1 MAMVPNFSDLLYF
14 VEIAE
19 TQNISRAAE
28 RLGVSQPSL
37 STSIK
42 RLEDSLGTQLLL
54 RTKAGVRLTKDGH
67 FFMAKVKELIQ
78 QWNNIRDGIKESSTE
93 ATGRYRIGCHSAV
106 AQYTLTEFL
115 PKLLHD
121 HPKLEIELYHDLSRK
136 VCEQVISF
144 ELDIGIVVN
153 PVSHPDLVIKE
164 ICQDTI
170 QFWISSNSK
179 KINRDVLICNPHLLQ
194 TQDMLLK
201 LRKKKIEFTR
211 TINSSSLN
219 VIADL
224 VESGA
229 GVGILPTRVAE
240 NHHFKLFGKDL
251 PNFNDRICLVYRA
264 DMPKTY
270 ANRLI
275 VEAILSIN

>member
-1 MAMVPNFSDLLYF
+1 MVPNFSDLLYF

-42 RLEDSLGTQLLL
+42 RLEDSLNAQLLV
-54 RTKAGVRLTKDGH
+54 RTKSGVLLTKDGH
-67 FFMAKVKELIQ
+67 YFISKIKELIQ
-78 QWNNIRDGIKESSTE
+78 QWNSIRDGVKQSSTE

-106 AQYTLTEFL
+106 GQYTLTQFL
-115 PKLLHD
+115 PELLKD

-164 ICQDTI
+164 ICQDVI
-170 QFWISSNSK
+170 QLWVSPRVDAANKDI
-179 KINRDVLICNPHLLQ
+179 LICNPQLLQ
-194 TQDMLLK
+194 TQDILQR
-201 LRKKKIEFTR
+201 LRKRKINFSR
-211 TINSSSLN
+211 IINSSSLD

-224 VESGA
+224 VASGS
-229 GVGILPTRVAE
+229 GVGVLPTRVAK
-240 NHHFKLFGKDL
+240 NHNLKLLGKDL
-251 PNFNDRICLVYRA
+251 PHYNDRICAVYRA

-270 ANRLI
+270 ANRLLI
-275 VEAILSIN
+275 SAITSIS

>member
-1 MAMVPNFSDLLYF
+1 MVPNFSDLVYF

-42 RLEDSLGTQLLL
+42 RLEDSLNTQLLL
-54 RTKAGVRLTKDGH
+54 RTKSGVRLTKDGH
-67 FFMAKVKELIQ
+67 FFMTKVKDLIQ
-78 QWNNIRDGIKESSTE
+78 QWGMIRDGIKTSSTE

-106 AQYTLTEFL
+106 AQYTLTQFL
-115 PKLLHD
+115 PGLLQK

-170 QFWISSNSK
+170 QFWVSTAIENK
-179 KINRDVLICNPHLLQ
+179 DVLICNPELAQ
-194 TQDMLLK
+194 TQDMLLR
-201 LRKKKIEFTR
+201 LRKKKMEFTR
-211 TINSSSLN
+211 IINTSSLE
-219 VIADL
+219 VIAGL
-224 VESGA
+224 VEAGA
-229 GVGILPTRVAE
+229 GVGILPTRVAK
-240 NHHFKLFGKDL
+240 NYNFKPYGKDM
-251 PNFNDRICLVYRA
+251 PSYNDRICLVYRA
-264 DMPKTY
+264 DMPKSY
-270 ANRLI
+270 ANKLI
-275 VEAILSIN
+275 VEAISSIK

>member
-1 MAMVPNFSDLLYF
+1 MVPNFSDLLYF

-42 RLEDSLGTQLLL
+42 RLEDSLDTQLLL
-54 RTKAGVRLTKDGH
+54 RTKSGVQLTKDGH
-67 FFMAKVKELIQ
+67 YFISKIKELIQ
-78 QWNNIRDGIKESSTE
+78 QWSTIRDGIKQSSTE
-93 ATGRYRIGCHSAV
+93 AVGRYRIGCHSAV
-106 AQYTLTEFL
+106 AQYTLTQFL
-115 PKLLHD
+115 PELLQQN
-121 HPKLEIELYHDLSRK
+121 PRLEIELYHDLSRK

-170 QFWISSNSK
+170 QFWMSPSAKTVNK
-179 KINRDVLICNPHLLQ
+179 DVLICNPQLLQ
-194 TQDMLLK
+194 TQDILLR
-201 LRKKKIEFTR
+201 LRKKKLEFPR
-211 TINSSSLN
+211 IINSSSLN

-224 VESGA
+224 VASGA
-229 GVGILPTRVAE
+229 GVGILPTRVAK
-240 NHHFKLFGKDL
+240 NHNFKLFGKDM
-251 PNFNDRICLVYRA
+251 PHYSDRICVVYRA
-264 DMPKTY
+264 DMPKSY
-270 ANRLI
+270 ANRLLI
-275 VEAILSIN
+275 DAISTVS

>member
-1 MAMVPNFSDLLYF
+1 MVPNFSDLIYF

-42 RLEDSLGTQLLL
+42 RLEDSLDTQLLL
-54 RTKAGVRLTKDGH
+54 RTKSGVRLTKDGH
-67 FFMAKVKELIQ
+67 YFMAKVKDLIQ
-78 QWNNIRDGIKESSTE
+78 QWGALREGIQQSSTE

-106 AQYTLTEFL
+106 AQFTITQFL
-115 PKLLHD
+115 PELMKQ
-121 HPKLEIELYHDLSRK
+121 HPKMEIELYHDLSRK

-170 QFWISSNSK
+170 QFWISPQTKDVNK
-179 KINRDVLICNPHLLQ
+179 DVLICNPQMLQ
-194 TQDMLLK
+194 TQDLLQR
-201 LRKKKIEFTR
+201 LRKKKIEFAR
-211 TINSSSLN
+211 TINTSSLE

-224 VESGA
+224 VTAGA
-229 GVGILPTRVAE
+229 GIGILPTRVAQ
-240 NHHFKLFGKDL
+240 NHHFKLFNKDL
-251 PNFNDRICLVYRA
+251 PHYNDRICLVFRA

-270 ANRLI
+270 ANRLLI
-275 VEAILSIN
+275 EAISSIK

>member
-1 MAMVPNFSDLLYF
+1 MVPNFNDLLYF

-42 RLEDSLGTQLLL
+42 RLEDSLDTQLLI
-54 RTKAGVRLTKDGH
+54 RTKSGVRLTKDGH
-67 FFMAKVKELIQ
+67 LFMAKVKDLIQ
-78 QWNNIRDGIKESSTE
+78 QWGALREGIQQSSTE

-106 AQYTLTEFL
+106 AQYTLTQFL
-115 PKLLHD
+115 PQLLKE

-164 ICQDTI
+164 ICTDTI
-170 QFWISSNSK
+170 QFWISPQTKEVNK
-179 KINRDVLICNPHLLQ
+179 DVLICNPQMQQ
-194 TQDMLLK
+194 TQDMLQR
-201 LRKKKIEFTR
+201 LRKKKMEFAR
-211 TINSSSLN
+211 IINSSSLE

-224 VESGA
+224 VTAGA
-229 GVGILPTRVAE
+229 GIGALPTRVAQI
-240 NHHFKLFGKDL
+240 HHFKLFNKDY
-251 PNFNDRICLVYRA
+251 PHYNDRICLVFRV

-270 ANRLI
+270 ANRLLI
-275 VEAILSIN
+275 DAISSIK

>member
-1 MAMVPNFSDLLYF
+1 MVPNFSDLLYF

-42 RLEDSLGTQLLL
+42 RLEDSLDTQLLL
-54 RTKAGVRLTKDGH
+54 RTKSGVRLTKDGH
-67 FFMAKVKELIQ
+67 FFMTKVNELIQ
-78 QWNNIRDGIKESSTE
+78 QWSGIRDGIKQSSTE
-93 ATGRYRIGCHSAV
+93 ATGRYRLGCHSAV
-106 AQYTLTEFL
+106 AQYTLTQFL
-115 PKLLHD
+115 PQLMHD

-170 QFWISSNSK
+170 QFWFSTSAKNVNK
-179 KINRDVLICNPHLLQ
+179 DVLICNPQLLQ
-194 TQDMLLK
+194 TQDILQRM
-201 LRKKKIEFTR
+201 RKKKLDFAR
-211 TINSSSLN
+211 TINSSSLD

-224 VESGA
+224 VKSGA
-229 GVGILPTRVAE
+229 GVGILPTRVAQIH
-240 NHHFKLFGKDL
+240 NFKLFNKDY
-251 PNFNDRICLVYRA
+251 PNYNDRICLVYRA

-275 VEAILSIN
+275 VEAILSIR

>member
-1 MAMVPNFSDLLYF
+1 MVPNFSDLLYF

-42 RLEDSLGTQLLL
+42 RLEDSLDTQLLL
-54 RTKAGVRLTKDGH
+54 RTKSGVQLTKDGH
-67 FFMAKVKELIQ
+67 YFISKIKELIQ
-78 QWNNIRDGIKESSTE
+78 QWSTIRDGIKQSSTE
-93 ATGRYRIGCHSAV
+93 AVGRYRIGCHSAV
-106 AQYTLTEFL
+106 AQYTLTQFL
-115 PKLLHD
+115 PELLQQN
-121 HPKLEIELYHDLSRK
+121 PRLEIELYHDLSRK

-170 QFWISSNSK
+170 QFWMSPSAKTVNK
-179 KINRDVLICNPHLLQ
+179 DVLICNPQLLQ
-194 TQDMLLK
+194 TQDILLR
-201 LRKKKIEFTR
+201 LRKKKIEFPR
-211 TINSSSLN
+211 IINSSSLN

-224 VESGA
+224 VASGA
-229 GVGILPTRVAE
+229 GIGILPSRVAK
-240 NHHFKLFGKDL
+240 NHNFKAFGKDM
-251 PNFNDRICLVYRA
+251 PHYSDRICVVYRA
-264 DMPKTY
+264 DMPKSY
-270 ANRLI
+270 ANRLLI
-275 VEAILSIN
+275 DAISTVS